1 MVVGFPRAVHAWPFF
16 NFGAAFP
23 LLPLHAVVVPPSAS
37 SMAPKGAMKVNAGVS
52 EEAINM
58 AVKRLRD
65 ELGFQDAGGPT
76 AEVILAKLQDKYM
89 AFKALTVQQIKEAD
103 AKWQRERDAAAASRA
118 SREERA
124 SREGRNS
131 WEVVPAAAP
140 DLPDQQQVAAGGAAD
155 HESEGSSFHRALGAT
170 AAEMC
175 TLSGKGINAATVR
188 QNAYFEITA
197 CVKG

>member
-1 MVVGFPRAVHAWPFF
+1 
-16 NFGAAFP
+16 
-23 LLPLHAVVVPPSAS
+23 
-37 SMAPKGAMKVNAGVS
+37 MKVNAGVS

-118 SREERA
+118 SRVLIC
-124 SREGRNS
+124 S
-131 WEVVPAAAP
+131 
-140 DLPDQQQVAAGGAAD
+140 AD
-155 HESEGSSFHRALGAT
+155 S
-170 AAEMC
+170 
-175 TLSGKGINAATVR
+175 
-188 QNAYFEITA
+188 
-197 CVKG
+197 